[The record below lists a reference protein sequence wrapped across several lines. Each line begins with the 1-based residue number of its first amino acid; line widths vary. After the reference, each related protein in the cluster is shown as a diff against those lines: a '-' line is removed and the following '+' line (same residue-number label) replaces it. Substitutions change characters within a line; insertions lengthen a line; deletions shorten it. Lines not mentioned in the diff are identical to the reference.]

1 MKSAVLA
8 LSLILSSSAF
18 ANLISGSTLETEH
31 QLVISKAIEVQ
42 CVIPYTA
49 LRQVGESIAT
59 PLKVDN
65 GITDIQYVTTI
76 QSREYTVVV
85 HSLYSDMQNVGDDS
99 KYSVTKI
106 DSDYCK
112 H

>member
-1 MKSAVLA
+1 MRS
-8 LSLILSSSAF
+8 I
-18 ANLISGSTLETEH
+18 
-31 QLVISKAIEVQ
+31 
-42 CVIPYTA
+42 VIPYTA

-85 HSLYSDMQNVGDDS
+85 YSLYSDMQNVGDGS